1 MNGRILVRRR
11 NPDREEP
18 PPIFRKSALALALA
32 AADTKLEKTSLSVG
46 ASDVSY
52 RLGAAL
58 LLKYASLE
66 IHKN

>member
-18 PPIFRKSALALALA
+18 PPIFRKTLSLLHSLQR
-32 AADTKLEKTSLSVG
+32 TLSSKTSLSAG

>member
-18 PPIFRKSALALALA
+18 PPIFRKTLA
-32 AADTKLEKTSLSVG
+32 AADTKLEKTSLSAG

>member
-18 PPIFRKSALALALA
+18 PPIFRKTLSLLHSLQRTLSSKKA
-32 AADTKLEKTSLSVG
+32 SLSAG

-52 RLGAAL
+52 RLGAG
-58 LLKYASLE
+58 SSPE
-66 IHKN
+66 IRIT

>member
-1 MNGRILVRRR
+1 M
-11 NPDREEP
+11 
-18 PPIFRKSALALALA
+18 RKYFVALSEVSHELSAIEVTIVHS
-32 AADTKLEKTSLSVG
+32 TKLEKTSLSAG

>member
-18 PPIFRKSALALALA
+18 PPIFRKTLSLLHSLQR
-32 AADTKLEKTSLSVG
+32 TLSSLSAG